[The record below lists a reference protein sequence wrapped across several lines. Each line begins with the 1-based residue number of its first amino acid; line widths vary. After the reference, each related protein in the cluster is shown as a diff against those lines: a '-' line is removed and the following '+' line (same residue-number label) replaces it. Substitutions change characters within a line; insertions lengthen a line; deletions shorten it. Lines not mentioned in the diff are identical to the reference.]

1 MLCQLKTDSLL
12 LNVKENISQE
22 QQSQHSD
29 EIKKEKGFQE
39 TGWIKRVFCSVLYL
53 FFFPSLLCWK
63 EQKFSCFAFCV
74 FKFWYCSGKGLAGE
88 ESEFSLKTLI
98 FSVNAAA
105 DSSKFQMVLDF
116 L

>member
-39 TGWIKRVFCSVLYL
+39 TGWIKRVFCSVLHL
-53 FFFPSLLCWK
+53 FFPLLAVLERAEVFMLCIL
-63 EQKFSCFAFCV
+63 CV
-74 FKFWYCSGKGLAGE
+74 QILILQWEGLGRRR
-88 ESEFSLKTLI
+88 I
-98 FSVNAAA
+98 RV
-105 DSSKFQMVLDF
+105 
-116 L
+116 